1 MMRRRAAV
9 TLAIWLWLVAGPV
22 SAQQA
27 GVHVESPWSRAA
39 LQGHTGAIYL
49 TVTNTGPADQLTG
62 IASPVAERAEVHE
75 SFQDHG
81 VMKMRPVASL
91 PVAPGQPIRLTPG
104 GYHIML
110 MDLKKPL
117 NPGDHVPVTLT
128 FEKAGPVQVEA
139 IVAKAGASGPPDHA
153 GTHTGTP
160 TPAAK

>member
-1 MMRRRAAV
+1 MMRRLAAV
-9 TLAIWLWLVAGPV
+9 ALLIGTWLAAGPV
-22 SAQQA
+22 CAEQT
-27 GVHVESPWSRAA
+27 GIHVESPWSRAA
-39 LQGHTGAIYL
+39 LQGHTGAVYL
-49 TVTNTGPADQLTG
+49 TVTNTGPADRLTG
-62 IASPVAERAEVHE
+62 IVSPVAERAEVHE

-153 GTHTGTP
+153 GTHP
-160 TPAAK
+160 PPAVPAAK